1 MFFLSLPL
9 AQFQFYPP
17 FLHLSGFYR
26 RLYRLVPAKQG
37 VGVLVVGGG
46 KTLTIYP
53 LGTSPQ
59 AYGLSS
65 NEKKFDSS
73 KKES

>member
-46 KTLTIYP
+46 RGEDPDHLSLGNLTTGLWP
-53 LGTSPQ
+53 LF
-59 AYGLSS
+59 
-65 NEKKFDSS
+65 K
-73 KKES
+73 